1 MSSFSKKKG
10 KYLQLTPLEDAV
22 SNYLKQF
29 NNLYPISE
37 EPIDVKS
44 SLNHVI
50 SRPIQARISS
60 PFYRASAMDGY
71 AVLSERTSEASESQ
85 PISLEIGKDAI
96 PVDTGNPIPQGFNAV
111 VMIEDTYKKSPNQI
125 EITKSCSQGQ
135 HIRET
140 GEDAVISEMLY
151 PSGHRVRPQDIGF
164 LLSTGILQ
172 IYVRKKPI
180 VGIIPTGSDIISPEQ
195 LNAESLKAGSII
207 DSSSSMLAAFLDV
220 LGATS
225 HITKV
230 IPDDENIFKS
240 LVMEE
245 SKKCDIVLI
254 IAGSSAGREDL
265 TASLLAQIGK
275 VFVHGI
281 AIAPGKP
288 TVLSSVNG
296 KPCLGMPGYPVS
308 TLIIAEYILKPLI
321 FRMLGIPFVS
331 PIKHKATLVSPLPSK
346 LGSEEFIRVGL
357 GKIGGKL
364 LAIPLSRNASSLSS
378 YVRADGIVR
387 ISRLS
392 EGFSEESEV
401 EVEVFTPMERL
412 EKKLIHQGSHDLCM
426 DALFDIIWKNKG
438 IWLSSFNIGSLAG
451 LYALKRGHSHIAGCH
466 LLNPSDGTYNIW
478 AVKEYIPDIPVKIV
492 HLAFREQGIMIA
504 KGNPLN
510 INKINDLSNN
520 KVRFVNRQKGSGT
533 RILLDYLLKKA
544 NISPDMVNG
553 YDREEYTHLNVASKI
568 AEGSADAGIG
578 LRASAG
584 VLGLEFVPLVR
595 EEYDLI
601 VPEAF
606 YTDERIQEM
615 LYVLKTEEF
624 RVRIGALSGYDPSRS
639 GEVIDI

>member
-1 MSSFSKKKG
+1 MSSSSKKG
-10 KYLQLTPLEDAV
+10 EKYLQLTPLEDAL
-22 SNYLKQF
+22 SNFLKQF
-29 NNLYPISE
+29 NKLYPLQE
-37 EPIDVKS
+37 ELVDVKS
-44 SLNHVI
+44 SLHRVI
-50 SRPIQARISS
+50 ARPIQARISS

-71 AVLSERTSEASESQ
+71 AVYSEKTSEASEDR
-85 PISLEIGKDAI
+85 PITLEIGKDAI
-96 PVDTGNPIPQGFNAV
+96 PVDTGDPIPQGYNAV
-111 VMIEDTYKKSPNQI
+111 IMIEHTFKKSPNKI
-125 EITKSCSQGQ
+125 EITKSCSPGQ

-151 PSGHRVRPQDIGF
+151 PSGHRVRPQDIGL

-172 IYVRKKPI
+172 IHVRKRPF
-180 VGIIPTGSDIISPEQ
+180 VGIIPTGSEIISPE
-195 LNAESLKAGSII
+195 LVNTENLKAGSII
-207 DSSSSMLAAFLDV
+207 DSSSSMLAAFLEV
-220 LGATS
+220 LGATAYV
-225 HITKV
+225 TKV

-245 SKKCDIVLI
+245 SQKCDIVLV

-265 TASLLAQIGK
+265 TASILAQIGK

-308 TLIIAEYILKPLI
+308 TLIVAEYILKPLI
-321 FRMLGIPFVS
+321 FRMLGIPFIS
-331 PIKHKATLVSPLPSK
+331 PNKHKATLVSPLPSK

-401 EVEVFTPMERL
+401 EVEVFTPLERL

-426 DALFDIIWKNKG
+426 DVLLDIIWKNKG

-466 LLNPSDGTYNIW
+466 LLNPSNGTYNTW
-478 AVKEYIPDIPVKIV
+478 AVKQYIPDIPVKAV
-492 HLAFREQGIMIA
+492 HLASREQGIMIA

-510 INKINDLSNN
+510 INNINDLSN
-520 KVRFVNRQKGSGT
+520 KKIRYVNRQKGSGT
-533 RILLDYLLKKA
+533 RVLLDYLLKKA
-544 NISPDMVNG
+544 NISPEMLNG
-553 YDREEYTHLNVASKI
+553 YEREEYTHLNVASRI

-584 VLGLEFVPLVR
+584 VLGLEFVPLAR
-595 EEYDLI
+595 EEYDI
-601 VPEAF
+601 IIPEAF
-606 YTDERIQEM
+606 YSDERIQE
-615 LYVLKTEEF
+615 LLSVLKSEEF
-624 RVRIGALSGYDPSRS
+624 RVRIGALAGYDPSRS
-639 GEVIDI
+639 GEVLDI